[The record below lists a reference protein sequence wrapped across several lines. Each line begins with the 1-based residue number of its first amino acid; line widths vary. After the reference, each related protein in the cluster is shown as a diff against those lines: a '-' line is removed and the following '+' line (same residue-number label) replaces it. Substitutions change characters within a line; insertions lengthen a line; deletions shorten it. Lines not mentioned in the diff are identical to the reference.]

1 MNKISSK
8 ESIKQEKKLWHSDSD
23 TSPNTQT
30 VTLDIQPLLTPLSI
44 LISAVII
51 SASIFFS
58 FKGINLSS
66 SATQAD
72 TTGTTNT
79 AQAPSVAGTG
89 DTNPAAT
96 TTIDDD
102 PILGDKNKAKV
113 AIVEFSDYECPFCKR
128 HHQETF
134 DQIVKNFV
142 DTGDAILVCRD
153 FPLSVHDPLATT
165 EAMAAECVQKI
176 GGDGKYFEYSKLV
189 FDTTNSN
196 GQGLQVNKL
205 YELAGKINI
214 DGDKVK
220 SCVENNEFK
229 DEIQK
234 DIADGGKA
242 GVNGTPGFVIGVLG
256 DDGSVNGVNVSGA
269 QPYSVF
275 EQVIKD
281 QLSKAK

>member
-134 DQIVKNFV
+134 DQIVK
-142 DTGDAILVCRD
+142 
-153 FPLSVHDPLATT
+153 
-165 EAMAAECVQKI
+165 
-176 GGDGKYFEYSKLV
+176 
-189 FDTTNSN
+189 
-196 GQGLQVNKL
+196 
-205 YELAGKINI
+205 
-214 DGDKVK
+214 
-220 SCVENNEFK
+220 
-229 DEIQK
+229 
-234 DIADGGKA
+234 
-242 GVNGTPGFVIGVLG
+242 
-256 DDGSVNGVNVSGA
+256 
-269 QPYSVF
+269 
-275 EQVIKD
+275 
-281 QLSKAK
+281 